1 MKRDETDDERE
12 QRQQTEKRAMIIQA
26 LRTWSPAALG
36 SALSDEERERLTAR
50 EAVTT

>member
-1 MKRDETDDERE
+1 MDETEEEQE
-12 QRQQTEKRAMIIQA
+12 QRKEAARRAMIAQA